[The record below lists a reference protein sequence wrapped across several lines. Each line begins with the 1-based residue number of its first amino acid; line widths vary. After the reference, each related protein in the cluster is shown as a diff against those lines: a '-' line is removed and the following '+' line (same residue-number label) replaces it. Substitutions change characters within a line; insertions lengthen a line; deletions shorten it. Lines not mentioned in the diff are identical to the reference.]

1 MSNAGQRLP
10 SFQPELLERRSHHLE
25 ERESLQE
32 EKAWGTRGFVPDVLY
47 SLSTAANKGPPT

>member
-10 SFQPELLERRSHHLE
+10 SFQPELLERRSHHSE
-25 ERESLQE
+25 EQESLQE

-47 SLSTAANKGPPT
+47 SLFTAA